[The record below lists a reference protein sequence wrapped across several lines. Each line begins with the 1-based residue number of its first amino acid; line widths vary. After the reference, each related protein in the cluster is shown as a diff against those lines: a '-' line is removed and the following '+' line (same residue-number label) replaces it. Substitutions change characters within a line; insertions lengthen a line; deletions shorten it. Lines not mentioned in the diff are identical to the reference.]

1 MKKLSRVLLSS
12 MLALG
17 GLLSNAAVS
26 QVNAQEEYDLVV
38 WEDVNKGIGIAAAV
52 EKFEAEHGVNIL
64 VIEKAYAQQ
73 LEDLR
78 LDGPAGS
85 GPDVFTMPAD
95 QIGTAV
101 VEGLVKEVNAD
112 DAVKASFTEA
122 SIQSQTVDGKLYGLP
137 KSVETQILFYNKDL
151 IAEED
156 LPDTLEGWYELSQ
169 NNTSDS
175 FAFLA
180 LFDQLYYTMGV
191 IGGYG
196 GYIFNQDENGN
207 YLPEDVGLN
216 NAGAV
221 EAVDYV
227 SKFYTEKLF
236 PDGIIGEQGINVLEA
251 LFVEGRV
258 QAVIS
263 GPWNLEP
270 FTSAGLNYGVKELP
284 LLPNGEHMQ
293 SVAGVKSYNISS
305 YTKNPELAEAF
316 LLFIT
321 NEENSLV
328 RYEETL
334 EVPAVLAL
342 SEHPTVVENDAAE
355 AIALQSEHAKLV
367 PGIVQMNEVW
377 NSMDPALQIVMNGQ
391 ATAQEALD
399 IAVQQIISTN
409 QALQ

>member
-1 MKKLSRVLLSS
+1 MKKFSKVLLSS

-64 VIEKAYAQQ
+64 VIEKTYAQQ

-207 YLPEDVGLN
+207 YLPEEIGLN
-216 NAGAV
+216 NEGAI

-284 LLPNGEHMQ
+284 MLPNGEHMQ

-305 YTKNPELAEAF
+305 YTKNPELAEEF

>member
-1 MKKLSRVLLSS
+1 MKKFGKVVLGS

-17 GLLSNAAVS
+17 GLLSNVAVS
-26 QVNAQEEYDLVV
+26 PVKAQEEYDLVV
-38 WEDVNKGIGIAAAV
+38 WEDVYKSNGITAAV
-52 EKFEAEHGVNIL
+52 EQFEAEHGVNIL
-64 VIEKAYAQQ
+64 VIEKTYAQQ

-112 DAVKASFTEA
+112 DDVKASFTES
-122 SIQSQTVDGKLYGLP
+122 SIQSQIVDGKLYGLP

-169 NNTSDS
+169 NNTAES

-191 IGGYG
+191 IGGYD

-207 YLPEDVGLN
+207 YLPEDIGLN
-216 NAGAV
+216 NEGAV
-221 EAVDYV
+221 EAVNYV
-227 SKFYTEKLF
+227 SKFYTEGLF
-236 PDGIIGEQGINVLEA
+236 PDGIIGEQGINVIEA

-258 QAVIS
+258 QAIIS

-270 FTSAGLNYGVKELP
+270 FTSAGLNFGVKELP
-284 LLPNGEHMQ
+284 ILPNGEHMQ

-305 YTKNPELAEAF
+305 YSKNPELAEEF

-342 SEHPTVVENDAAE
+342 SDHPSVVENDAAE
-355 AIALQSEHAKLV
+355 AIALQSEHAQLV
-367 PGIVQMNEVW
+367 PGIVEMNEVW

-391 ATAQEALD
+391 SSAQEALD
-399 IAVQQIISTN
+399 IAVQQIIMTN

>member
-1 MKKLSRVLLSS
+1 MKKFSKVLLSS

-169 NNTSDS
+169 NNTNDS

-207 YLPEDVGLN
+207 YLPEEIGLN
-216 NAGAV
+216 NEGAI

-284 LLPNGEHMQ
+284 MLPNGEHMQ

-305 YTKNPELAEAF
+305 YTKNPELAEEF

>member
-26 QVNAQEEYDLVV
+26 QLNAQEEYDLVV

-122 SIQSQTVDGKLYGLP
+122 SIQSQTIDGKLYGLP

-156 LPDTLEGWYELSQ
+156 LPDSLEGWYELSQ
-169 NNTSDS
+169 NNTSDAY
-175 FAFLA
+175 AFLA

-270 FTSAGLNYGVKELP
+270 FSSAGLNYGVKELP

>member
-1 MKKLSRVLLSS
+1 MKKFSKVLLSS

-64 VIEKAYAQQ
+64 VIEKTYAQQ

-169 NNTSDS
+169 NNTSDAY
-175 FAFLA
+175 AFLA

-207 YLPEDVGLN
+207 YLPEDIGLN

-221 EAVDYV
+221 EAVDFV

-284 LLPNGEHMQ
+284 MLPNGEHMQ

-305 YTKNPELAEAF
+305 YTKNPELAEEF

-399 IAVQQIISTN
+399 IAVQQIILTN

>member
-1 MKKLSRVLLSS
+1 MKKFSKVLLSS

-122 SIQSQTVDGKLYGLP
+122 SIQSQTIDGKLYGLP

-169 NNTSDS
+169 NNTSDAY
-175 FAFLA
+175 AFLA

>member
-64 VIEKAYAQQ
+64 VVEKAYAQQ

-122 SIQSQTVDGKLYGLP
+122 SIQSQTIDGKLYGLP

-156 LPDTLEGWYELSQ
+156 LPDSLEGWYELSQ
-169 NNTSDS
+169 HNTSDAY
-175 FAFLA
+175 AFLA

>member
-64 VIEKAYAQQ
+64 VVEKAYAQQ

>member
-12 MLALG
+12 MLAVG

-64 VIEKAYAQQ
+64 VVEKAYAQQ

-207 YLPEDVGLN
+207 YLPEEIGLN
-216 NAGAV
+216 NAGAI

>member
-1 MKKLSRVLLSS
+1 MKKFGKVVLGS

-17 GLLSNAAVS
+17 GLLSNVAVS
-26 QVNAQEEYDLVV
+26 PVKAQEEYDLVV
-38 WEDVNKGIGIAAAV
+38 WEDVYKSNGITPAV
-52 EKFEAEHGVNIL
+52 EQFEAEHGVNIL
-64 VIEKAYAQQ
+64 VIEKTYAQQ

-112 DAVKASFTEA
+112 DNVKASFTES
-122 SIQSQTVDGKLYGLP
+122 SIQSQIVDGKLYGLP

-169 NNTSDS
+169 NNTPES

-180 LFDQLYYTMGV
+180 LFDSLYNTMGV

-207 YLPEDVGLN
+207 YLPEDIGLN
-216 NAGAV
+216 NEGAV
-221 EAVDYV
+221 EAVNYV
-227 SKFYTEKLF
+227 SKFYTEGLF

-258 QAVIS
+258 QAIIS

-270 FTSAGLNYGVKELP
+270 FTSAGLNFGVKELP
-284 LLPNGEHMQ
+284 ILPNGEHMQ

-305 YTKNPELAEAF
+305 YSKNPELAEEF

-334 EVPAVLAL
+334 EAPAVLAL
-342 SEHPTVVENDAAE
+342 SDHPSVVENDAAE
-355 AIALQSEHAKLV
+355 AIALQSEHAQLV
-367 PGIVQMNEVW
+367 PGIVEMNEVW

-391 ATAQEALD
+391 SSAQEALD
-399 IAVQQIISTN
+399 IAVQQIIMTN

>member
-1 MKKLSRVLLSS
+1 MKKFSKVLLSS

-64 VIEKAYAQQ
+64 VIEKTYAQQ

-169 NNTSDS
+169 NNTSDAY
-175 FAFLA
+175 AFLA

-207 YLPEDVGLN
+207 YLPEEIGLN
-216 NAGAV
+216 NEGAI

-284 LLPNGEHMQ
+284 KLPNGEHMQ

-305 YTKNPELAEAF
+305 YTKNPELAEEF

>member
-1 MKKLSRVLLSS
+1 MKKLSKVLLSS

-137 KSVETQILFYNKDL
+137 KSVETQILYYNKDL

-169 NNTSDS
+169 NNTSDAY
-175 FAFLA
+175 AFLA

>member
-1 MKKLSRVLLSS
+1 M
-12 MLALG
+12 
-17 GLLSNAAVS
+17 
-26 QVNAQEEYDLVV
+26 
-38 WEDVNKGIGIAAAV
+38 
-52 EKFEAEHGVNIL
+52 
-64 VIEKAYAQQ
+64 
-73 LEDLR
+73 
-78 LDGPAGS
+78 
-85 GPDVFTMPAD
+85 
-95 QIGTAV
+95 
-101 VEGLVKEVNAD
+101 
-112 DAVKASFTEA
+112 KASFTEA
-122 SIQSQTVDGKLYGLP
+122 SIQSQTIDGKLYGLP

-156 LPDTLEGWYELSQ
+156 LPDSLEGWYELSQ
-169 NNTSDS
+169 NNTSDVY
-175 FAFLA
+175 AFLA

>member
-1 MKKLSRVLLSS
+1 MKKFGKVVLGS

-17 GLLSNAAVS
+17 GLLSNVAVS
-26 QVNAQEEYDLVV
+26 PVKAQEEYDLVV
-38 WEDVNKGIGIAAAV
+38 WEDVYKSNGITAAV
-52 EKFEAEHGVNIL
+52 EQFEAEHGVNIL
-64 VIEKAYAQQ
+64 VIEKTYAQQ

-112 DAVKASFTEA
+112 DDVKASFTES
-122 SIQSQTVDGKLYGLP
+122 SIQSQIVDGKLYGLP

-169 NNTSDS
+169 NNTPES

-180 LFDQLYYTMGV
+180 LFDSLYNTMGV

-207 YLPEDVGLN
+207 YLPEDIGLN
-216 NAGAV
+216 NEGAV
-221 EAVDYV
+221 EAVNYV
-227 SKFYTEKLF
+227 SKFYTEGLF

-258 QAVIS
+258 QAIIS

-270 FTSAGLNYGVKELP
+270 FTSSGLNFGVKELP
-284 LLPNGEHMQ
+284 ILPNGEHMQ

-305 YTKNPELAEAF
+305 YSKNPELAEEF

-334 EVPAVLAL
+334 EAPAVLAL
-342 SEHPTVVENDAAE
+342 SDHPSVVENDAAE
-355 AIALQSEHAKLV
+355 AIALQSEHAQLV
-367 PGIVQMNEVW
+367 PGIVEMNEVW

-391 ATAQEALD
+391 SSAQEALD
-399 IAVQQIISTN
+399 IAVQQIIMTN

>member
-122 SIQSQTVDGKLYGLP
+122 SIQSQTIDGKLYGLP

-156 LPDTLEGWYELSQ
+156 LPDSLEGWYELSQ
-169 NNTSDS
+169 NNTSDAY
-175 FAFLA
+175 AFLA

-216 NAGAV
+216 NASAV

>member
-64 VIEKAYAQQ
+64 VVEKAYAQQ

-101 VEGLVKEVNAD
+101 VEGIVKEVNAD

-156 LPDTLEGWYELSQ
+156 LPDTLEGWYVLSQ

>member
-64 VIEKAYAQQ
+64 VVEKAYAQQ

-122 SIQSQTVDGKLYGLP
+122 SIQSQTIDGKLYGLP

-156 LPDTLEGWYELSQ
+156 LPDSLEGWYELSQ
-169 NNTSDS
+169 NNTSDAY
-175 FAFLA
+175 AFLA

>member
-1 MKKLSRVLLSS
+1 MKKFSKVLLSS

-122 SIQSQTVDGKLYGLP
+122 SIQSQTIDGKLYGLP

-156 LPDTLEGWYELSQ
+156 LPDSLEGWYELSQ
-169 NNTSDS
+169 NNTSDVY
-175 FAFLA
+175 AFLA

>member
-207 YLPEDVGLN
+207 YLPEEIGLN
-216 NAGAV
+216 NEGAI

>member
-1 MKKLSRVLLSS
+1 MKKFGKVVLGS

-17 GLLSNAAVS
+17 GLLSNVAVS
-26 QVNAQEEYDLVV
+26 PVKAQEEYDLVV
-38 WEDVNKGIGIAAAV
+38 WEDVYKSNGITPAV
-52 EKFEAEHGVNIL
+52 EQFEAEHGVNIL
-64 VIEKAYAQQ
+64 VIEKTYAQQ

-112 DAVKASFTEA
+112 DDVKASFTES
-122 SIQSQTVDGKLYGLP
+122 SIQSQIVDGKLYGLP

-169 NNTSDS
+169 NNTAES

-191 IGGYG
+191 IGGYD

-207 YLPEDVGLN
+207 YLPEDIGLN
-216 NAGAV
+216 NEGAV
-221 EAVDYV
+221 EAVNYV
-227 SKFYTEKLF
+227 SKFYTEGLF
-236 PDGIIGEQGINVLEA
+236 PDGIIGEQGINVIEA

-258 QAVIS
+258 QAIIS

-270 FTSAGLNYGVKELP
+270 FTSAGLNFGVKELP
-284 LLPNGEHMQ
+284 ILPNGEHMQ

-305 YTKNPELAEAF
+305 YSKNPELAEEF

-342 SEHPTVVENDAAE
+342 SDHPSVVENDAAE
-355 AIALQSEHAKLV
+355 AIALQSEHAQLV
-367 PGIVQMNEVW
+367 PGIVEMNEVW

-391 ATAQEALD
+391 SSAQEALD
-399 IAVQQIISTN
+399 IAVQQIIMTN

>member
-1 MKKLSRVLLSS
+1 MKKFSKVLLSS

-64 VIEKAYAQQ
+64 VIEKTYAQQ

-169 NNTSDS
+169 NNTSDAY
-175 FAFLA
+175 AFLA

-207 YLPEDVGLN
+207 YLPEDIGLN

-221 EAVDYV
+221 EAVDFV

-284 LLPNGEHMQ
+284 MLPNGEHMQ

-305 YTKNPELAEAF
+305 YTKNPELAEEF

>member
-1 MKKLSRVLLSS
+1 MKKFGKVLLSS
-12 MLALG
+12 MMVLG
-17 GLLSNAAVS
+17 GLLSSAAVG
-26 QVNAQEEYDLVV
+26 QIDAQEYDLVV
-38 WEDVNKGIGIAAAV
+38 WEDVYKSNGIAEAV
-52 EKFEAEHGVNIL
+52 EKFEAEHGVKIQ
-64 VIEKAYAQQ
+64 VIEKSYAQQ
-73 LEDLR
+73 LENLR

-101 VEGLVKEVNAD
+101 VEGLVKEVNASD
-112 DAVKASFTEA
+112 EVKASFTDA
-122 SIQSQTVDGKLYGLP
+122 SIQSQTVNGKLYGLP

-156 LPDTLEGWYELSQ
+156 LPETLEGWYELSK
-169 NNTSDS
+169 NNTKDS

-180 LFDQLYYTMGV
+180 LFDSLYNTIGV
-191 IGGYG
+191 MSAYG
-196 GYIFNQDENGN
+196 GYVFNQDEAGN
-207 YLPEDVGLN
+207 YLPEDIGLN
-216 NAGAV
+216 NEGSI
-221 EAVDYV
+221 EAVNYV
-227 SKFYTEKLF
+227 SKFYTEGLF
-236 PDGIIGEQGINVLEA
+236 PDGIIGEQGINVLES

-258 QAVIS
+258 QAIIS

-284 LLPNGEHMQ
+284 MLPNGEHMH

-305 YTKNPELAEAF
+305 YTKNPELAEEF

-321 NEENSLV
+321 NEENSLK

-342 SEHPTVVENDAAE
+342 SEHPSVVENDAAE
-355 AIALQSEHAKLV
+355 AIALQSEHAQLI

-391 ATAQEALD
+391 SEAKEALD
-399 IAVQQIISTN
+399 IAVQQIIMTN

>member
-1 MKKLSRVLLSS
+1 MKKFGKVVLGS

-17 GLLSNAAVS
+17 GLLSNVAVS
-26 QVNAQEEYDLVV
+26 PVKAQEEYDLVV
-38 WEDVNKGIGIAAAV
+38 WEDVYKSNGITAAV
-52 EKFEAEHGVNIL
+52 EQFEAEHGVNIL
-64 VIEKAYAQQ
+64 VIEKTYAQQ

-112 DAVKASFTEA
+112 DDVKASFTES
-122 SIQSQTVDGKLYGLP
+122 SIQSQIVDGKLYGLP

-169 NNTSDS
+169 NNTAES

-191 IGGYG
+191 IGGYD

-207 YLPEDVGLN
+207 YLPEDIGLN
-216 NAGAV
+216 NEGAV
-221 EAVDYV
+221 EAVNYV
-227 SKFYTEKLF
+227 SKFYTEGLF
-236 PDGIIGEQGINVLEA
+236 PDGIIGEQGINVIEA

-258 QAVIS
+258 QAIIS

-270 FTSAGLNYGVKELP
+270 FTSAGLNFGVKELP
-284 LLPNGEHMQ
+284 ILPNGEHMQ

-305 YTKNPELAEAF
+305 YAKNPELA
-316 LLFIT
+316 
-321 NEENSLV
+321 
-328 RYEETL
+328 
-334 EVPAVLAL
+334 PAVLAL
-342 SEHPTVVENDAAE
+342 SDHPSVVENDAAE
-355 AIALQSEHAKLV
+355 AIALQSEHAQLV
-367 PGIVQMNEVW
+367 PGIVEMNEVW

-391 ATAQEALD
+391 SSAQEALD
-399 IAVQQIISTN
+399 IAVQQIIMTN

>member
-1 MKKLSRVLLSS
+1 MKKFSKVLLSS

-64 VIEKAYAQQ
+64 VIEKTYAQQ

-169 NNTSDS
+169 NNTSDAY
-175 FAFLA
+175 AFLA

-207 YLPEDVGLN
+207 YLPEDIGLN

-284 LLPNGEHMQ
+284 MLPNGEHMQ

-305 YTKNPELAEAF
+305 YTKNPELAEEF

>member
-1 MKKLSRVLLSS
+1 MKKFSKVLLSS

-64 VIEKAYAQQ
+64 VIEKTYAQQ

-169 NNTSDS
+169 NNTSDAY
-175 FAFLA
+175 AFLA

-207 YLPEDVGLN
+207 YLPEEIGLN
-216 NAGAV
+216 NEGAI

-270 FTSAGLNYGVKELP
+270 FTSSGLNYGVKELP
-284 LLPNGEHMQ
+284 MLPNGEHMQ

-305 YTKNPELAEAF
+305 YTKNPELAEEF

>member
-1 MKKLSRVLLSS
+1 MKKFSKVLLSS

-17 GLLSNAAVS
+17 GLVSNAGVS

-169 NNTSDS
+169 NNTNDS

-207 YLPEDVGLN
+207 YLPEEIGLN
-216 NAGAV
+216 NEGAI

-284 LLPNGEHMQ
+284 MLPNGEHMQ

-305 YTKNPELAEAF
+305 YTKNPELAEEF

>member
-1 MKKLSRVLLSS
+1 MKKFGKVVLGS

-17 GLLSNAAVS
+17 GLLSNVAVS
-26 QVNAQEEYDLVV
+26 PVKAQEEYDLVV
-38 WEDVNKGIGIAAAV
+38 WEDVYKSNGITAAV
-52 EKFEAEHGVNIL
+52 EQFEAEHGVNIL
-64 VIEKAYAQQ
+64 VIEKTYAQQ

-112 DAVKASFTEA
+112 DDVKASFTES
-122 SIQSQTVDGKLYGLP
+122 SIQSQIVDGKLYGLP

-169 NNTSDS
+169 NNTAES

-191 IGGYG
+191 IGGYD

-207 YLPEDVGLN
+207 YLPEDIGLN
-216 NAGAV
+216 NEGAV
-221 EAVDYV
+221 EAVNYV
-227 SKFYTEKLF
+227 SKFYTEGLF
-236 PDGIIGEQGINVLEA
+236 PDGIIGEQGINVIEA

-258 QAVIS
+258 QAIIS

-270 FTSAGLNYGVKELP
+270 FTSAGLNFGVKELP
-284 LLPNGEHMQ
+284 ILPNGEHMQ

-305 YTKNPELAEAF
+305 YAKNPELAEEF

-334 EVPAVLAL
+334 EAPAVLAL
-342 SEHPTVVENDAAE
+342 SDHPSVVENDAAE
-355 AIALQSEHAKLV
+355 AIALQSEHAQLV
-367 PGIVQMNEVW
+367 PGIVEMNEVW

-391 ATAQEALD
+391 SSAQEALD
-399 IAVQQIISTN
+399 IAVQQIIMTN

>member
-1 MKKLSRVLLSS
+1 MKKFSKVLLSS

-64 VIEKAYAQQ
+64 VIEKTYAQQ

-156 LPDTLEGWYELSQ
+156 LPDSLEGWYELSQ
-169 NNTSDS
+169 NNTSDAY
-175 FAFLA
+175 AFLA

-207 YLPEDVGLN
+207 YLPEEIGLN
-216 NAGAV
+216 NEGAI

-284 LLPNGEHMQ
+284 KLPNGEHMQ

-305 YTKNPELAEAF
+305 YTKNPELAEEF

>member
-1 MKKLSRVLLSS
+1 MKRLGKLLLSS
-12 MLALG
+12 MLAFSGLVG
-17 GLLSNAAVS
+17 GVGT
-26 QVNAQEEYDLVV
+26 VTAQEEYDLVV
-38 WEDVNKGIGIAAAV
+38 WEDVNKGIGISAAV
-52 EKFEAEHGVNIL
+52 EQFEEEHGVKIL

-101 VEGLVKEVNAD
+101 VEGLVRPIEVED
-112 DAVKASFTEA
+112 SVKQSFTDA
-122 SIQSQTVDGKLYGLP
+122 SIQSQTVNGTLYGLP

-151 IAEED
+151 ISEEE
-156 LPDTLEGWYELSQ
+156 LPTSLDEWYELSK
-169 NNTSDS
+169 NNTNDS

-207 YLPEDVGLN
+207 YLTEDIGLN
-216 NAGAV
+216 NDGAV
-221 EAVDYV
+221 EAVDYLA
-227 SKFYTEKLF
+227 KFYTEGLF

-258 QAVIS
+258 QAIIS

-270 FTSAGLNYGVKELP
+270 FESAGLNFGVKELP
-284 LLPNGEHMQ
+284 MLPNGEHMQ

-305 YTKNPELAEAF
+305 YSKNPELAEAF

-328 RYEETL
+328 RYEETQ

-342 SEHPTVVENDAAE
+342 SEHPSVAENDAAE
-355 AIALQSEHAKLV
+355 AIALQSEHARLI

-377 NSMDPALQIVMNGQ
+377 NSADMALQIIMNGQ
-391 ATAQEALD
+391 SGAKEALD

>member
-1 MKKLSRVLLSS
+1 MKRLGKLLLSS
-12 MLALG
+12 MLAFS
-17 GLLSNAAVS
+17 GLVAGVGT
-26 QVNAQEEYDLVV
+26 VTAQEEYDLVV
-38 WEDVNKGIGIAAAV
+38 WEDVNKGIGISAAV
-52 EKFEAEHGVNIL
+52 EQFEEEHGVKIL

-101 VEGLVKEVNAD
+101 VEGLVRPIEVED
-112 DAVKASFTEA
+112 SVKQSFTDA
-122 SIQSQTVDGKLYGLP
+122 SIQSQTVNGTLYGLP

-151 IAEED
+151 ISEEE
-156 LPDTLEGWYELSQ
+156 LPTSLDEWYELSKD
-169 NNTSDS
+169 NTNDS

-180 LFDQLYYTMGV
+180 LFDQLYYTMGA

-207 YLPEDVGLN
+207 YLTEDIGLN
-216 NAGAV
+216 NDGAV
-221 EAVDYV
+221 EAVDYLA
-227 SKFYTEKLF
+227 KFYTEGLF

-258 QAVIS
+258 QAIIS

-270 FTSAGLNYGVKELP
+270 FESAGLNFGVKELP
-284 LLPNGEHMQ
+284 MLPNGEHMQ

-305 YTKNPELAEAF
+305 YSKNPELAEAF

-328 RYEETL
+328 RYEETQ

-342 SEHPTVVENDAAE
+342 SEHPSVAENDAAE
-355 AIALQSEHAKLV
+355 AIALQSEHARLI

-377 NSMDPALQIVMNGQ
+377 NSADMALQIIMNGQ
-391 ATAQEALD
+391 SGAKEALD

>member
-1 MKKLSRVLLSS
+1 MKKFGKVVLGS

-17 GLLSNAAVS
+17 GLLSNVAVS
-26 QVNAQEEYDLVV
+26 PVKAQEEYDLVV
-38 WEDVNKGIGIAAAV
+38 WEDVYKSNGITAAV
-52 EKFEAEHGVNIL
+52 EQFEAEHGVNIL
-64 VIEKAYAQQ
+64 VIEKTYAQQ

-112 DAVKASFTEA
+112 DDVKASFTES
-122 SIQSQTVDGKLYGLP
+122 SIQSQIVDGKLYGLP

-169 NNTSDS
+169 NNTAES

-191 IGGYG
+191 IGGYD

-207 YLPEDVGLN
+207 YLPEDIGLN
-216 NAGAV
+216 NEGAV
-221 EAVDYV
+221 EAVNYV
-227 SKFYTEKLF
+227 SKFYTEGLF
-236 PDGIIGEQGINVLEA
+236 PDGIIGEQGINVIEA

-258 QAVIS
+258 QAIIS

-270 FTSAGLNYGVKELP
+270 FTSAGLNFGVKELP
-284 LLPNGEHMQ
+284 ILPNGEHMQ

-305 YTKNPELAEAF
+305 YSKNPELAEEF

-342 SEHPTVVENDAAE
+342 SDHPRVVENDAAE
-355 AIALQSEHAKLV
+355 AIALQSEHAQLV
-367 PGIVQMNEVW
+367 PGIVEMNEVW

-391 ATAQEALD
+391 SSAQEALD
-399 IAVQQIISTN
+399 IAVQQIIMTN

>member
-1 MKKLSRVLLSS
+1 MKKFGKVVLGS

-17 GLLSNAAVS
+17 GLLSNVAVS
-26 QVNAQEEYDLVV
+26 PVKAQEEYDLVV
-38 WEDVNKGIGIAAAV
+38 WEDVYKSNGITAAV
-52 EKFEAEHGVNIL
+52 EQFEAEHGVNIL
-64 VIEKAYAQQ
+64 VIEKTYAQQ

-112 DAVKASFTEA
+112 DNVKASFTES
-122 SIQSQTVDGKLYGLP
+122 SIQSQIVDGKLYGLP

-169 NNTSDS
+169 NNTPES

-180 LFDQLYYTMGV
+180 LFDSLYNTMGV

-207 YLPEDVGLN
+207 YLPEDIGLN
-216 NAGAV
+216 NEGAV
-221 EAVDYV
+221 EAVNYV
-227 SKFYTEKLF
+227 SKFYTEGLF

-258 QAVIS
+258 QAIIS

-270 FTSAGLNYGVKELP
+270 FTSAGLNFGVKELP
-284 LLPNGEHMQ
+284 ILPNGEHMQ

-305 YTKNPELAEAF
+305 YSKNPELAEEF

-334 EVPAVLAL
+334 EAPAVLAL
-342 SEHPTVVENDAAE
+342 SDHPSVVENDAAE
-355 AIALQSEHAKLV
+355 AIALQSEHAQLV
-367 PGIVQMNEVW
+367 PGIVEMNEVW

-391 ATAQEALD
+391 SSAQEALD
-399 IAVQQIISTN
+399 IAVQQIIMTN

>member
-1 MKKLSRVLLSS
+1 MKKLSKVLLSS

-122 SIQSQTVDGKLYGLP
+122 SIQSQTIDGKLYGLP

-156 LPDTLEGWYELSQ
+156 LPDSLEGWYELSQ
-169 NNTSDS
+169 NNTSDAY
-175 FAFLA
+175 AFLA

>member
-64 VIEKAYAQQ
+64 VVEKAYAQQ

-122 SIQSQTVDGKLYGLP
+122 SIQSQTIDGKLYGLP

-156 LPDTLEGWYELSQ
+156 LPDSLEGWYELSQ
-169 NNTSDS
+169 NNTSDAY
-175 FAFLA
+175 AFLA

-270 FTSAGLNYGVKELP
+270 FSSAGLNYGVKELP

>member
-1 MKKLSRVLLSS
+1 MKKLGKLLLSS
-12 MLALG
+12 VL
-17 GLLSNAAVS
+17 AVS
-26 QVNAQEEYDLVV
+26 ALVSSGAAGVSAQEEYDLVV
-38 WEDVNKGIGIAAAV
+38 WEDVNKSIGIEAAV
-52 EKFEAEHGVNIL
+52 EKFEAEHGVSIL

-101 VEGLVKEVNAD
+101 VEGLVRPIEVSD
-112 DAVKASFTEA
+112 EIKATFTEA
-122 SIQSQTVDGKLYGLP
+122 SVQSQTVNGVLYGLP

-151 IAEED
+151 ISEEE
-156 LPDTLEGWYELSQ
+156 LPTTLDGWYDLSQ
-169 NNTSDS
+169 NNTNES

-180 LFDQLYYTMGV
+180 LFDQLYYAMGA

-196 GYIFNQDENGN
+196 GYIFNQDDNGN
-207 YLPEDVGLN
+207 YLTEDIGLN
-216 NAGAV
+216 NAGSV
-221 EAVDYV
+221 EAVDYLA
-227 SKFYTEKLF
+227 KFYTEGLF

-258 QAVIS
+258 QAIIS

-270 FTSAGLNYGVKELP
+270 FESAGINFGVKELP
-284 LLPNGEHMQ
+284 ILPNGEHMQ

-305 YTKNPELAEAF
+305 YSTNPELAEEF

-328 RYEETL
+328 RYEETQ

-342 SEHPTVVENDAAE
+342 SEHPSVVENEAAE
-355 AIALQSEHAKLV
+355 AIALQSEHARLI

-377 NSMDPALQIVMNGQ
+377 NSMDAALQIVMNGQ
-391 ATAQEALD
+391 SAAQEALD